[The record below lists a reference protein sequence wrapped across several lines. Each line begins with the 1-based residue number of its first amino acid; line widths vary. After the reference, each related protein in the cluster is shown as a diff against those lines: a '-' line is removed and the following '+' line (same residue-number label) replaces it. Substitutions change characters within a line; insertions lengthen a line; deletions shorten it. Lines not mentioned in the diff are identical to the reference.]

1 MRIRKRLKIAEAELL
16 NIPFKKKDADGKNPR
31 YTITSEQFD
40 KVIDFRNAGI
50 LQSCENLGVDPRTAK
65 HMWKKTK
72 EESIFVKN
80 PLFKEAEQKNYENL
94 KLDLI
99 KELKQH
105 SPKYPKINREK
116 SKNGHLLV
124 IDIADLH
131 INKYATSELTGAEY
145 NSKIAVERAITGTK
159 GLLQKASGFDIDK
172 ILFVIGNDV
181 LNTDNLTKST
191 TKNTPQDTDVSWFEA
206 FKIAKKCYVE
216 CIELCLSIADVDVI
230 HCPSNHDMMSGCLLA
245 ETVATHF
252 RLSDNITFNTSP
264 AYRKFYQY
272 HSNMIELEH
281 GDKGKASEL
290 PLLIAQVEPKMWCNT
305 KFRYCYLHHVH
316 HSDKRQYQSS
326 KDYIGV
332 NVTYLRSPSSA
343 DLWHS
348 DNSYLNMVAV
358 EGFLHVKRKW
368 ACMSFFSLFLVVV
381 NDFITIFVV

>member
-1 MRIRKRLKIAEAELL
+1 MKLKRTRLSPQEAELL
-16 NIPFKKKDADGKNPR
+16 KLLIRPNDKRGFAR
-31 YTITSEQFD
+31 YSLNEIQIEE
-40 KVIDFRNAGI
+40 IRNFRNAGV
-50 LQSCENLGVDPRTAK
+50 LQSCSNLEVDPTTVK
-65 HMWKKTK
+65 HLWMKTK
-72 EESIFVKN
+72 EESLFVKN
-80 PLFKEAEQKNYENL
+80 PLYKEQEIKDYE
-94 KLDLI
+94 KLRNDLI
-99 KELKQH
+99 KDLKAH
-105 SPKYPKINREK
+105 SPKYPKIKRK
-116 SKNGHLLV
+116 KTDNGHLLI

-145 NSKIAVERAITGTK
+145 NSKIAVDRAITGTK

-206 FKIAKKCYVE
+206 FKIAKNCYVE

-230 HCPSNHDMMSGCLLA
+230 HCPSNHDFMSGCLLA
-245 ETVATHF
+245 ETVSTHF
-252 RLSDNITFNTSP
+252 RLSKNITFNTSP

-272 HSNMIELEH
+272 HGNMIELEH

-290 PLLIAQVEPKMWCNT
+290 PLLMAQIEPKMWYNT
-305 KFRYCYLHHVH
+305 KFRYSYLHHVH

-343 DLWHS
+343 DIWHS

-358 EGFLHVKRKW
+358 EGFLHSKAHGRI
-368 ACMSFFSLFLVVV
+368 CHLTHYF
-381 NDFITIFVV
+381 